1 MHCVSAQSRTK
12 PDTMAAGSSLW
23 QTIFVSFALVL
34 IAFEV
39 VRGWRLGIVRQ
50 LVRLL
55 AIVSAYVAAIFGGRM
70 CLPLLRPFV
79 RIPDLFISIVA
90 GAVLALVVYWVM
102 STIGAVLFKRTAQQR
117 AGVIRV
123 LYGLCGAGLGVL
135 FGLFSVWLIV
145 VAVRCVG
152 SIANAQLQRE
162 SAQGRESLAQ
172 PRRTAALSSRESP
185 SLLTSL
191 AKLQNSIEL
200 GSLGEVVKGV
210 DVVPA
215 RTYQTLGKLGTVV
228 SNPQSAARF
237 LSYPGAKQ
245 LSENPKI
252 IALRGDPEII
262 ELIERKRFMD
272 LLHHPHFIEAMNDPA
287 LAAEVRSFDFQ
298 KALDYAMRKQ

>member
-1 MHCVSAQSRTK
+1 
-12 PDTMAAGSSLW
+12 MAAGSSLW
-23 QTIFVSFALVL
+23 QTIFISFALVL

-55 AIVSAYVAAIFGGRM
+55 AIVSAYATAIFGGRM

-79 RIPDLFISIVA
+79 QVPDLFISIVA
-90 GAVLALVVYWVM
+90 GAILALIVYLAIN
-102 STIGAVLFKRTAQQR
+102 TIGAILFKRTAQQR
-117 AGVIRV
+117 AGVIRM
-123 LYGLCGAGLGVL
+123 LYGLCGATLGVL

-145 VAVRCVG
+145 VGVRCVG
-152 SIANAQLQRE
+152 AIANAQLRTEAAQRR
-162 SAQGRESLAQ
+162 APLAQ
-172 PRRTAALSSRESP
+172 ARQTASLSSKESP
-185 SLLTSL
+185 SLMTSL

-215 RTYQTLGKLGTVV
+215 NTYQTLGKLGTMV
-228 SNPQSAARF
+228 SNPESAARF

-245 LSENPKI
+245 LTENPKI
-252 IALRGDPEII
+252 IALRGDREII
-262 ELIERKRFMD
+262 ELIQQKRFMD

-298 KALDYAMRKQ
+298 RALDYAVRRNPQ